1 MPIKLLKQAN
11 IKNQR
16 VLMRADFNVP
26 MQEGKITD
34 DGRIRA
40 ALGTINY
47 LLKDGNKVILL
58 AHFGR
63 PKGEVKPELSLAPVA
78 KRLSEL
84 LNQEVKLITDLTDDF
99 SGESVVLLENTR
111 FDSRET
117 SKNEGERKQ
126 LAQTWA
132 KFGEVFVSDG
142 FGVVHREQASVT
154 ELAKLLPAYAGLLIE
169 KENASFA
176 QVLIDPKRPYAVIMG
191 GSKVSDKLKVI
202 ENLLP
207 KIDKLLIGGGMTY
220 TFLAAQGFS
229 VGKSLLEVDMID
241 KIKLLLSK
249 ATQLG
254 VEILLPADV
263 IVANEISP
271 TAKTLIKTI
280 EAIED
285 NEMGLDIGPATIKN
299 YQAAL
304 SNAQTVV
311 WNGPMGVFEIEAFAN
326 GTRAIAEYLSEH
338 SAYTVIGGGDS
349 AAAIRK
355 FNIADEKFGHV
366 STGGGAS
373 LELLE
378 GKELPGLKVLESA

>member
-84 LNQEVKLITDLTDDF
+84 LNQDVKLITDLTADF

-132 KFGEVFVSDG
+132 KFGDVFVSDG

-241 KIKLLLSK
+241 NIKLLLSK

-311 WNGPMGVFEIEAFAN
+311 WNGPMGVFEIDAFAN